1 MVRISVRL
9 DADLH
14 MQLQRRAGGA
24 GLPFSTFI
32 RSVLE
37 QAADPGGRYIYSSH
51 DEILATC
58 IQIFSILATSVGNR
72 APDTLARLT
81 PQGFDPEP
89 STPQYVTQYVKSEVV
104 RYGKLLKAMGVTTL

>member
-37 QAADPGGRYIYSSH
+37 QAADPGGRYIYSSN

-72 APDTLARLT
+72 APDTLA
-81 PQGFDPEP
+81 QGMAEAKNLLRDRGLLPPE
-89 STPQYVTQYVKSEVV
+89 QD
-104 RYGKLLKAMGVTTL
+104 G